1 MRILGAAAL
10 SLYARRK
17 PHVRRHI
24 VTFRALLA
32 AASWRRPKDVEAHF
46 GHVATF
52 DPPDRVTFTFT
63 DEDLC
68 IEIRVNFALGLVLIV
83 KPLSG
88 QERHEMTNEPIRPIR
103 TEADYQAALAQ
114 IGELLNAETGTP
126 ESDRLEILS
135 VLVADYERKRNVDVQ
150 ADPVDVL
157 MMSMK
162 AQGRT
167 QADLAAL
174 LESRS
179 RASEV
184 LSRRRQL
191 STSMIEKIEQ
201 AWSIPSALLQAP
213 IRVETRLRR
222 AFTLGVI
229 LLAIT
234 IGGSAIAT
242 WAVFSFYGTGLP
254 DTGQIAATFAG
265 SRVKIPDFTPLDEIS
280 PDTVKAFLAAEDDQF
295 YSHGAYSVSAT
306 IRAAIHLLSSGKQE
320 GAATITQ
327 QLVKNAFLNEKP
339 SISRKI
345 KEVILAR
352 RIEQALT
359 KDRILEAIS
368 TVFTSAANK
377 TASPLLP
384 VTILANILAISLSRK
399 LHLSPAWSER
409 RMFTV
414 WMNWR
419 IWIARKSAAMGYC
432 SAWPPA
438 VGSRSLTPGS
448 HRPNRL
454 SRSSE
459 TETDRADLNSLLPLQ
474 VRIGFFHPGW
484 RIRLAFVRH
493 ALRLRPAVNPRKA
506 AASRVIFRQR
516 VGRIGERL
524 AQRDKGVPAALKHRE
539 QVRQQ
544 IGVHLAGMDQQ
555 NVRNLV
561 TGYLHCALF
570 EECDDGFHIWD
581 VLSPDTLAKLRM
593 CIQGGKLVVGIVDR
607 YGSDAIAVLI
617 EEGLQS
623 ILRLG
628 CCARAQIG
636 MAEEL
641 QLFASRRECGPRDRF
656 ALQNV
661 GSICLQR
668 KVVDIGV

>member
-68 IEIRVNFALGLVLIV
+68 IEIRVNFALGLVLVV

-157 MMSMK
+157 VMSMK

-234 IGGSAIAT
+234 IAGSAIAT
-242 WAVFSFYGTGLP
+242 WAVFSFYGTGLRY
-254 DTGQIAATFAG
+254 GQIAATYAG
-265 SRVKIPDFTPLDEIS
+265 SRVKIPNFTPLDEIS

-327 QLVKNAFLNEKP
+327 QLAKNAFLNK
-339 SISRKI
+339 K
-345 KEVILAR
+345 R
-352 RIEQALT
+352 R
-359 KDRILEAIS
+359 
-368 TVFTSAANK
+368 SAERSK
-377 TASPLLP
+377 RLF
-384 VTILANILAISLSRK
+384 
-399 LHLSPAWSER
+399 SPAAS
-409 RMFTV
+409 
-414 WMNWR
+414 
-419 IWIARKSAAMGYC
+419 
-432 SAWPPA
+432 
-438 VGSRSLTPGS
+438 
-448 HRPNRL
+448 NR
-454 SRSSE
+454 
-459 TETDRADLNSLLPLQ
+459 
-474 VRIGFFHPGW
+474 H
-484 RIRLAFVRH
+484 
-493 ALRLRPAVNPRKA
+493 
-506 AASRVIFRQR
+506 
-516 VGRIGERL
+516 
-524 AQRDKGVPAALKHRE
+524 
-539 QVRQQ
+539 
-544 IGVHLAGMDQQ
+544 
-555 NVRNLV
+555 
-561 TGYLHCALF
+561 
-570 EECDDGFHIWD
+570 
-581 VLSPDTLAKLRM
+581 
-593 CIQGGKLVVGIVDR
+593 
-607 YGSDAIAVLI
+607 
-617 EEGLQS
+617 
-623 ILRLG
+623 
-628 CCARAQIG
+628 
-636 MAEEL
+636 
-641 QLFASRRECGPRDRF
+641 
-656 ALQNV
+656 
-661 GSICLQR
+661 
-668 KVVDIGV
+668 